1 MITLLARLLKVLNS
15 EASPGQISAALCLAM
30 FFAFMPFLTLQHFLI
45 LLLALFLRVNLSGFI
60 LGWLVFSILSFLLDP
75 LFHKLGLAI
84 LSAGSLEG
92 VWSLLYDSGFWRLTR
107 FNNSIVMGGFAT
119 ALVLAL
125 PLYFLANALIRRY
138 REHFMAWLEKTR
150 IAQIVK
156 GSRIYSAYKTVS
168 GWRGTA

>member
-1 MITLLARLLKVLNS
+1 MITLLARLFKVLNS

-45 LLLALFLRVNLSGFI
+45 LLLALVLRVNLSGFI

-75 LFHKLGLAI
+75 LFHKLGLVL
-84 LSAGSLEG
+84 LSAGSLEA

-168 GWRGTA
+168 GWRGAA